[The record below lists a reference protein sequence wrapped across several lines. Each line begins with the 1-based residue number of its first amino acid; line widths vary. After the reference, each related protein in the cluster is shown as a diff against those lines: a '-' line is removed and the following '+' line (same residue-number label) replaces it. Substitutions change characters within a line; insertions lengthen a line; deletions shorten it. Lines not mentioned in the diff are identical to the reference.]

1 MQNGPEHA
9 LVVAS
14 TQSGKTSC
22 FVIPNLLT
30 WEESMLVH
38 DPKEELHTATAGWR
52 STFSRVVQLA
62 PTSSRSAC
70 FNPLEAI
77 RLGTDYEIR
86 DAQLVSECLTDPEAQ
101 GSDKRSSAS
110 QHFVEMGAEAIG
122 GLILYGLYT
131 QRARSLGALNALV
144 THQGF
149 KAHPEGHAAL
159 SAFWHPAGGLGGH
172 AGRMAGMRAAASSRR
187 PHARCGSTPI
197 RWWPG

>member
-1 MQNGPEHA
+1 M
-9 LVVAS
+9 VAS

-30 WEESMLVH
+30 WEQSLLVH
-38 DPKEELHTATAGWR
+38 DPKEELHAATAGWR

-62 PTSSRSAC
+62 PTSSRSDC

-77 RLGTDYEIR
+77 RLGTDHEIR

-131 QRARSLGALNALV
+131 QRARSLGALNASGDRAGL
-144 THQGF
+144 QD
-149 KAHPEGHAAL
+149 APEGHAAL
-159 SAFWHPAGGLGGH
+159 SAFWHPARGLGG
-172 AGRMAGMRAAASSRR
+172 ASGPMARMRAVACSRP